1 MGVRLT
7 PGRRSQP
14 SWTRWDRAQTGA
26 AVVLWRPTLPDAND
40 GVGGT
45 SAVSVATGR
54 TCHRPR
60 GRTTL
65 DARRLVVQLL
75 CMKIIASRVLAA
87 NPGRVWED
95 LDREGAIVITKD
107 GVPRSIMVATS
118 DVTLLEDVQEFVF
131 ARARRAVRAIR
142 TEAAR
147 TGAAAMTRTKIERE
161 VTAAR
166 RARRR
171 RARRG

>member
-1 MGVRLT
+1 M
-7 PGRRSQP
+7 
-14 SWTRWDRAQTGA
+14 
-26 AVVLWRPTLPDAND
+26 
-40 GVGGT
+40 
-45 SAVSVATGR
+45 
-54 TCHRPR
+54 
-60 GRTTL
+60 
-65 DARRLVVQLL
+65 L

-118 DVTLLEDVQEFVF
+118 DATLLEDVQEVVF

-147 TGAAAMTRTKIERE
+147 AGAAAMTRTEIERE
-161 VTAAR
+161 VAAAR

-171 RARRG
+171 RVRRG